1 MRDPTAWRQQ
11 PAEGRQ
17 SANQG
22 AECEKRSAPERH
34 CPGNERGP
42 SGADDIINTSPRPP
56 NAATERG
63 HGQRQDAN
71 LDKAR
76 VAGNT
81 RAPPHHDGKAR
92 GNIAMTT
99 DNQPGESP
107 VSRTGPSRPTY
118 IHELDDWPASR
129 WNEETVTDPLVQAKY
144 RLAELVGSGNILGE
158 KAASELTVHHLTHS
172 AVASSNIEN
181 EFPDPNVVR
190 RAITKY
196 VAGQP
201 QPARKHSPGIAA
213 VTADSA
219 INCAAPLTEERLNRW
234 HRWLFSV
241 PAPGVSVGRFRD
253 DRFGPMRVV
262 SAGRIGGNPA
272 VHFEAP
278 AADRLQQ
285 EMERFLDWFNG
296 PEPEPD
302 LRKPALAHLW
312 FVTIYPYDDGNGR
325 IARAITDL
333 ALARCDG
340 TRDRH
345 YGMSSEILRQRARYY
360 DALMVTQSGSMDVT
374 GWVTWFLDCLT
385 ATVDQAEQTVAAMQ
399 SRGRLQ
405 GFADTHG
412 LNRRQVKFID
422 RLIDGWTGNITTA
435 RYRRITRCCP
445 QTAVEDIDR
454 LLELD
459 VLARNEVAG
468 RCQPCHVQRLP

>member
-1 MRDPTAWRQQ
+1 MRKA
-11 PAEGRQ
+11 A
-17 SANQG
+17 
-22 AECEKRSAPERH
+22 APERH

-42 SGADDIINTSPRPP
+42 SGADDIINTSP
-56 NAATERG
+56 ATERV

-71 LDKAR
+71 LDKTL

-81 RAPPHHDGKAR
+81 RAPPHHDGKTC

-99 DNQPGESP
+99 DNQPSEP
-107 VSRTGPSRPTY
+107 AISRPGPRRLTY
-118 IHELDDWPASR
+118 IHELDDWPAFR
-129 WNEETVTDPLVQAKY
+129 WNEETVTDP
-144 RLAELVGSGNILGE
+144 
-158 KAASELTVHHLTHS
+158 
-172 AVASSNIEN
+172 
-181 EFPDPNVVR
+181 NVVR
-190 RAITKY
+190 RAITRY

-201 QPARKHSPGIAA
+201 QPPGRSSPGIAA

-219 INCAAPLTEERLNRW
+219 INCAAPLTEERLHQW

-241 PAPGVSVGRFRD
+241 PAPGISVGRFRD

-262 SAGRIGGNPA
+262 SVGRIGRNPV

-278 AADRLQQ
+278 AADRLLQ

-296 PEPEPD
+296 PEPELD
-302 LRKPALAHLW
+302 LRKPAIAHLW
-312 FVTIYPYDDGNGR
+312 FVTIHPYDDGNGR

-340 TRDRH
+340 ARDRH
-345 YGMSSEILRQRARYY
+345 YSMSSEILRQRERYY

-385 ATVDQAEQTVAAMQ
+385 ATVDKAEQTVAAMQ

-405 GFADTHG
+405 GFAGAHG
-412 LNRRQVKFID
+412 LNQRRVKFID
-422 RLIDGWTGNITTA
+422 KLIDGWTGNITTA
-435 RYRRITRCCP
+435 RYRRITRCSP

-454 LLELD
+454 LLELGL
-459 VLARNEVAG
+459 LARKEVAG
-468 RCQPCHVQRLP
+468 RRQPYYAQRLP